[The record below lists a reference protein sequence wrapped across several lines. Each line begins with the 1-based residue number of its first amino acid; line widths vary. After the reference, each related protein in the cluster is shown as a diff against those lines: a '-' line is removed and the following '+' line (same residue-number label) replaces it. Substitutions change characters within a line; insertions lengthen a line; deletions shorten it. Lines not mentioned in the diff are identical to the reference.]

1 MKVYI
6 GADHNGFRLRR
17 SLIEQ
22 LKKAGYDVHDDGDQQ
37 LDPLDD
43 YPVFAERVVKDVLGS
58 EDKDAKG
65 ILICGSGQ
73 GMCIAANRHKGIRAA
88 LLHDS
93 EAARSARNDDD
104 CNIACLP
111 ARILEADKAFYILK
125 TFLDTPFANAPRFA
139 RRIKEMDEIN

>member
-1 MKVYI
+1 MKVFV

-22 LKKAGYDVHDDGDQQ
+22 LKKAGYDVHDDGDQK
-37 LDPLDD
+37 LDPQDD
-43 YPVFAERVVKDVLGS
+43 YPVFAKKVVVDVLGS
-58 EDKDAKG
+58 DDKQSRG

-88 LLHDS
+88 LLHDV

-104 CNIACLP
+104 CNIGCLP
-111 ARILEADKAFYILK
+111 AEILEADKAFYIIR
-125 TFLDTPFANAPRFA
+125 TFLDTPFAEAPRFI
-139 RRIKEMDEIN
+139 RRIKEIDEL

>member
-37 LDPLDD
+37 LDPQDD
-43 YPVFAERVVKDVLGS
+43 YPVFAQKVVNDILGS
-58 EDKDAKG
+58 DSKDDKG

-88 LLHDS
+88 LLHDAES
-93 EAARSARNDDD
+93 ARTSRNDDD

-111 ARILEADKAFYILK
+111 AKILEADKAFYIIK
-125 TFLDTPFANAPRFA
+125 TFLDTPFANASRFV
-139 RRIKEMDEIN
+139 RRIREIDETN